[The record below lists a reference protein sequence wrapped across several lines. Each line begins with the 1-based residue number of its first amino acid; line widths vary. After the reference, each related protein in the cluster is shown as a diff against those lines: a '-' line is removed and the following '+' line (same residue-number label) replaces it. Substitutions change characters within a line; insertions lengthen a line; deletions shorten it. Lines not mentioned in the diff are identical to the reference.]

1 MRPVR
6 RKLKN
11 QTPVR
16 GTERIAVAAATASTS
31 DGWST
36 PEIVATIIGGAGLLL
51 ALVSLALQAR
61 SILVERTRRRDRAAL
76 AAKLEEGQTL
86 FGAVMT
92 GEPDRDFSDD
102 EKRIIAWRDETIA
115 RIREIAPEQVP
126 IFQSDAGMRFSMSQY
141 AERDRLRNYLQGRLK
156 RLGEIIG
163 GR

>member
-1 MRPVR
+1 
-6 RKLKN
+6 
-11 QTPVR
+11 VR
-16 GTERIAVAAATASTS
+16 GTGPIAVAASTASTS

-36 PEIVATIIGGAGLLL
+36 PEIVATIIGGTGLLL

-61 SILVERTRRRDRAAL
+61 SILAERSRRRDRVAL

-102 EKRIIAWRDETIA
+102 EKRIAAWRDETIA
-115 RIREIAPEQVP
+115 QIRETAPEQVP
-126 IFQSDAGMRFSMSQY
+126 IFQSDAGMTFYASQY
-141 AERDRLRNYLQGRLK
+141 AERDRLRNYMQGRLR